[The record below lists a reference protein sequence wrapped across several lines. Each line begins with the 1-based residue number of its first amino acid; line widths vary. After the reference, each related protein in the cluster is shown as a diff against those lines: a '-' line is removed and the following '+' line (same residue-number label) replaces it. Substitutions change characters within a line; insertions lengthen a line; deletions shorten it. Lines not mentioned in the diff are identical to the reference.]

1 MRRLLMLACLL
12 LATAAILSGCRP
24 PGSTEPT
31 VEYVGPPPHH
41 PGEPDVKVAGDHFA
55 YIVSRG
61 GQEHLVL
68 DGKEGAPFSAIYAV
82 ALAEGGGCAYVGHA
96 NGTDTPV
103 IDGVAQQAWPR
114 VWGPFCWS
122 DGATHMAYV
131 VRRECRHHVVLN
143 RRPSPAYDWVTGLR
157 VSDGGLVAYSARQGN
172 RQFVVL
178 DGKPR
183 RFYDAVYDVAM
194 ARETGA
200 ICYVARRDGRTRVV
214 RDDREQPPYDAVLEG
229 SLVVT
234 DDGRHW
240 RYVAERAGRWHMVV
254 NGHEGPGYDA
264 VSSREVALSSDS
276 LDFAYA
282 AGRGGQW
289 SIVTDGTEGPAYDS
303 VSSATYGPDGTH
315 FAYAAVREDGR
326 GVVVLDGK
334 EGPAYD
340 GVLADTLALGPGGRL
355 AYGIEREGRAVM
367 VVDGAEGEPFD
378 WVYKAALAAQGR
390 YAYRAW
396 DTGQWRVIVDGK
408 ASRLYDAVREK
419 LAFREDGEHLY
430 YVARDDGKQFVILDG
445 KEGRHFRH
453 VVPDSPRF
461 TEKGT
466 FEYLAFTDDGLYRL
480 THTLPKP
487 AVGSAKQPP
496 PPAKP

>member
-1 MRRLLMLACLL
+1 
-12 LATAAILSGCRP
+12 
-24 PGSTEPT
+24 
-31 VEYVGPPPHH
+31 
-41 PGEPDVKVAGDHFA
+41 
-55 YIVSRG
+55 
-61 GQEHLVL
+61 
-68 DGKEGAPFSAIYAV
+68 
-82 ALAEGGGCAYVGHA
+82 
-96 NGTDTPV
+96 
-103 IDGVAQQAWPR
+103 
-114 VWGPFCWS
+114 
-122 DGATHMAYV
+122 
-131 VRRECRHHVVLN
+131 
-143 RRPSPAYDWVTGLR
+143 
-157 VSDGGLVAYSARQGN
+157 
-172 RQFVVL
+172 
-178 DGKPR
+178 
-183 RFYDAVYDVAM
+183 
-194 ARETGA
+194 
-200 ICYVARRDGRTRVV
+200 
-214 RDDREQPPYDAVLEG
+214 
-229 SLVVT
+229 
-234 DDGRHW
+234 
-240 RYVAERAGRWHMVV
+240 
-254 NGHEGPGYDA
+254 
-264 VSSREVALSSDS
+264 
-276 LDFAYA
+276 
-282 AGRGGQW
+282 
-289 SIVTDGTEGPAYDS
+289 
-303 VSSATYGPDGTH
+303 
-315 FAYAAVREDGR
+315 VREDGR